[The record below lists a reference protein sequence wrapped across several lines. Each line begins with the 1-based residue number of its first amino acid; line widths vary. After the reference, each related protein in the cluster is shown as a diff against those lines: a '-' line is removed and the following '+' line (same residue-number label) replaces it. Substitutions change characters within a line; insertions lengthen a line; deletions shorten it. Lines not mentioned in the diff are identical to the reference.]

1 MIGQNMIDR
10 LYDCQVIDPRGEKIG
25 AVKQVW
31 LDGSTGEAVW
41 ASVHTGLFGLKE
53 TFVPL
58 QRAELRDDE
67 VQVPVAKEQVK
78 EAPRIDTAGD
88 RMSEADQ
95 AALRAHYGLP
105 GSGGS
110 SGRGGTGNGG
120 GNGAGNGGGTGRQGN
135 GQDGRQNVRRPGS
148 APESTRA
155 GGGMASGMAGGITGR
170 PGEKTGGRP
179 GGTGRG
185 GDVAMTRSEER
196 LKVGTEEVETGRV
209 RLVKHVVTEH
219 QQVTVPVSHE
229 EVHVEREPI
238 TDGRPGQK
246 LGEGR
251 QEVTL
256 HAERPVVGKETV
268 AVENVRLAKERV
280 TGEQTV
286 SDEVSKE
293 RIDIEDDSHKRR

>member
-67 VQVPVAKEQVK
+67 VRVPVAKEQVK

-105 GSGGS
+105 GSGDS
-110 SGRGGTGNGG
+110 AGRGGTGGH
-120 GNGAGNGGGTGRQGN
+120 GNGQGN

-148 APESTRA
+148 APESTTAR
-155 GGGMASGMAGGITGR
+155 SGMAGGSTGR

-179 GGTGRG
+179 GGTGPG

-196 LKVGTEEVETGRV
+196 LEVGTEEVETGRV
-209 RLVKHVVTEH
+209 
-219 QQVTVPVSHE
+219 
-229 EVHVEREPI
+229 
-238 TDGRPGQK
+238 
-246 LGEGR
+246 
-251 QEVTL
+251 
-256 HAERPVVGKETV
+256 
-268 AVENVRLAKERV
+268 
-280 TGEQTV
+280 
-286 SDEVSKE
+286 
-293 RIDIEDDSHKRR
+293 

>member
-31 LDGSTGEAVW
+31 LDGGTGEAVW
-41 ASVHTGLFGLKE
+41 ASVHTGLFGLRE

-58 QRAELRDDE
+58 QRAELRDDQ

-88 RMSEADQ
+88 RMSEEDQ

-105 GSGGS
+105 RSGGS
-110 SGRGGTGNGG
+110 PGRTGGTGTGGG
-120 GNGAGNGGGTGRQGN
+120 GNRQK
-135 GQDGRQNVRRPGS
+135 VRRPGS
-148 APESTRA
+148 APESATTRSGA
-155 GGGMASGMAGGITGR
+155 ASSGAANGMAGGMAGGMTGR
-170 PGEKTGGRP
+170 SGEKA
-179 GGTGRG
+179 RG
-185 GDVAMTRSEER
+185 PAGATDRDGDVAMTRSEER
-196 LKVGTEEVETGRV
+196 LEVGTEEVETGRV

-246 LGEGR
+246 LAEGR

-280 TGEQTV
+280 TEEQTV
-286 SDEVSKE
+286 SGEVGKE
-293 RIDIEDDSHKRR
+293 RIDIEDDSNKRR